1 MKLTGYGC
9 SFVYGSELCSPDAAW
24 PALIAQDLGY
34 DYRCAAQPG
43 CGNLQILQQIL
54 QHARDDDISIINWTW
69 IDRFD
74 FVDCSTEKWETL
86 RPALDHPHAE
96 YYFKNIHSQYRD
108 MLTNL
113 IYVNTALDFLVSN
126 HKKFVMTCM
135 DQLMLETVQP
145 NWHDPD
151 AVDYLQNKIRPHLC
165 WFDGKDFLD
174 WSRDQGFA
182 ISEKWHPL
190 EAAHQA
196 AARLMLPKIRT
207 MT

>member
-1 MKLTGYGC
+1 
-9 SFVYGSELCSPDAAW
+9 
-24 PALIAQDLGY
+24 
-34 DYRCAAQPG
+34 
-43 CGNLQILQQIL
+43 
-54 QHARDDDISIINWTW
+54 
-69 IDRFD
+69 
-74 FVDCSTEKWETL
+74 
-86 RPALDHPHAE
+86 
-96 YYFKNIHSQYRD
+96 